1 MEDRMIRARAGDFP
15 RSAGAPAHPL
25 TLSLLTEDSMRL
37 DTQEALAI
45 ARQAIRD
52 TGANDSIAASL
63 ANAVVSAEWAG
74 SRAVGFAHLPD
85 YLDGFLRGRISTC
98 AEPTITSPAP
108 ALMRVDAHGGIAQ
121 LGFDRAFDQL
131 VERANTFGVAV
142 FSQVNNFTVG
152 ELGYYPRRLAEQ
164 GLVAIAVTNAT
175 AQMTT
180 VESRQAVYGTN
191 PMAFAAP
198 TGRAKPFVLDQASSA
213 TAFVNVRQAAE
224 RGEAIPEG
232 WAVDSNGA
240 PTTDA
245 QQAVKGLLL
254 AFGGARGANIALMVE
269 ILAAGLTGGNWSIDA
284 PSYARGT
291 ESPGVG
297 LFVVAIKPDL
307 LAPGFTERLRAQL
320 DRLAALGVRIPGSHL
335 NITELDVPD
344 GVLSRVS
351 AFNRPV

>member
-1 MEDRMIRARAGDFP
+1 
-15 RSAGAPAHPL
+15 
-25 TLSLLTEDSMRL
+25 MRL
-37 DTQEALAI
+37 ETQEAFAI
-45 ARQAIRD
+45 ARQAILD
-52 TGANDSIAASL
+52 AGANDSIATSL

-85 YLDGFLRGRISTC
+85 YLDGFVKGRISTS

-108 ALMRVDAHGGIAQ
+108 ALTRVDAHGGIAQ
-121 LGFDRAFDQL
+121 LGFDRAFDQI
-131 VERANTFGVAV
+131 VERANTFGVTA
-142 FSQVNNFTVG
+142 FSQTNNFTVG
-152 ELGYYPRRLAEQ
+152 ELGYYPRRLAEK
-164 GLVAIAVTNAT
+164 GLVTIAVTNAT

-180 VESRQAVYGTN
+180 LDSRKPVYGTN

-232 WAVDSNGA
+232 WAVDANGE

-245 QQAVKGLLL
+245 QKAVKGLLL
-254 AFGGARGANIALMVE
+254 AFGGARGANLALMVE

-284 PSYARGT
+284 PSYASGS
-291 ESPGVG
+291 ECPGVG

-307 LAPGFTERLRAQL
+307 LVPNFIDRLSAQI
-320 DRLAALGVRIPGSHL
+320 DRLAGRGVRIPGSHL
-335 NITELDVPD
+335 NITELEVPD
-344 GVLSRVS
+344 GLLSTIR